1 MIWKAGDIVRT
12 KWGLLGRIV
21 LLTKDGTSAYVL
33 LIDDEK
39 DAQATLYR
47 LDILTKIDEA
57 D

>member
-39 DAQATLYR
+39 DTQATLYR